1 MKILICESN
10 FSAGGAERVVCNLAN
25 YLSRNYEIKVLS
37 LTKTNMAYKMDAK
50 IECECIDKKDYKKTN
65 NILLD
70 VYNKINKN
78 VIRIFK
84 LNKQIKK
91 YNPDIILSFLPE
103 PSFFTLLLKKK
114 KIPVVISVRND
125 PKVEYKNRIYNFLMR
140 KLYPKAD
147 GIVFQTE
154 EAKNYFEGIVKC
166 PTCVIP
172 NPINPNFIEEPFTGK
187 RKKQIVSVGRLTE
200 QKNQKILIDAFYQL
214 PMEYDDYKLIIYGEG
229 DLRETLEEKIK
240 KYKMEDRIFLPGV
253 VKNVKEKIY
262 DSSLF
267 VMTSNYEGM
276 PNALMEAMAL
286 GLPVISTDCPCGGP
300 SFLIENNINGIL
312 INLNNI
318 DELKLAMI
326 KILSDQSY
334 SKIISQN
341 ASKISEKLDPEKINN
356 YWKNFIES
364 VMNK

>member
-70 VYNKINKN
+70 VYSKINKN

-312 INLNNI
+312 INLNDI

-341 ASKISEKLDPEKINN
+341 ASKISEKLDPAKINN